1 MWLSESQ
8 FRKQVR
14 EALELIPAEFRPHLD
29 NLEILVEDWP
39 SSELLASMEIP
50 EDEGL
55 YGLYTGTPLT
65 ERAFDHS
72 DLPDRITLYRGP
84 LLEDFPDPEELR
96 QEVAL
101 TLLHEVAHHLGIDEE
116 RLEELGLG

>member
-8 FRKQVR
+8 FRKQAQ
-14 EALELIPAEFRPHLD
+14 EALELIPAEFRPHLE
-29 NLEILVEDWP
+29 NVEILVEDWP
-39 SSELLASMEIP
+39 SPELLASMEIP

-72 DLPDRITLYRGP
+72 GLPDRIILYRGP
-84 LLEDFPDPEELR
+84 MLEDFPDPEDLR
-96 QEVAL
+96 REVAL
-101 TLLHEVAHHLGIDEE
+101 TLLHEVAHHLGIDED

>member
-8 FRKQVR
+8 FRNQVR
-14 EALELIPAEFRPHLD
+14 EALDLIPAEFRPHLD
-29 NLEILVEDWP
+29 NVEILVEDWP
-39 SSELLASMEIP
+39 SPQLLASMEIP

-65 ERAFDHS
+65 ERAYDHS
-72 DLPDRITLYRGP
+72 GLPDRITLYQGP

>member
-8 FRKQVR
+8 FRMQVR
-14 EALELIPAEFRPHLD
+14 EALKLIPAEFQPHLE
-29 NLEILVEDWP
+29 NVEILVEDWP
-39 SSELLASMEIP
+39 NSELLASMEIP

-65 ERAFDHS
+65 ERTFDHS

-101 TLLHEVAHHLGIDEE
+101 TILHEVAHHLGIDED

>member
-8 FRKQVR
+8 FRIQVR
-14 EALELIPAEFRPHLD
+14 EALELIPAEFRPYLE
-29 NLEILVEDWP
+29 NVEILVEDWP
-39 SSELLASMEIP
+39 GPELLASMEIP

-55 YGLYTGTPLT
+55 YGLCTGTPLT

-101 TLLHEVAHHLGIDEE
+101 TLLHEVAHHLGIDED